1 MIAYTSQLAH
11 IVSSAY
17 VKSPELELECGFS
30 GGSFQDM
37 TRVATMN
44 ETMWTELFMQNSRHL
59 QYELDTLI
67 ENLNKYS
74 EALRNKDA
82 DKMKAL
88 IAEGRELKEKNL
100 RNRVGQLN

>member
-1 MIAYTSQLAH
+1 
-11 IVSSAY
+11 
-17 VKSPELELECGFS
+17 
-30 GGSFQDM
+30 
-37 TRVATMN
+37 
-44 ETMWTELFMQNSRHL
+44 MWTELFMQNSRHL

-82 DKMKAL
+82 DKMKTL
-88 IAEGRELKEKNL
+88 IAAGRELKEKTL